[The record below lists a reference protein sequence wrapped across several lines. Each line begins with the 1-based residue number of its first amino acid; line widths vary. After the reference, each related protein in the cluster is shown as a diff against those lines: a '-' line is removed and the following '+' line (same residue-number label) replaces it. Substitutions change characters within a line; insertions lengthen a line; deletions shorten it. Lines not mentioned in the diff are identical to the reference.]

1 MHMLL
6 SNNSEVY
13 VSFQLKKSRV
23 TIIRQQD
30 FILSF
35 FQLVT
40 RKWKNKSL
48 ILKLLTRSEFFFQLR
63 VSKLKVKK

>member
-1 MHMLL
+1 MLL

-23 TIIRQQD
+23 TIIRQQE

-40 RKWKNKSL
+40 RRWKNKSL
-48 ILKLLTRSEFFFQLR
+48 ILKLLTRSEFFFQLG

>member
-1 MHMLL
+1 MHILF

-13 VSFQLKKSRV
+13 VSFHLKKSRV

-63 VSKLKVKK
+63 VSKLKLKK